1 MSSSR
6 MRLALNMKPWK
17 NQNKMGR
24 KLKLFALLCLTAI
37 SAFAQQQLTLQE
49 AISIALQ
56 NNYDIKI
63 SKNVSSIAKNNA
75 NIGNAGMLPN
85 LTGSYT
91 NGGSIQNTRQT
102 PATGPDR
109 VITGAKSTNQSYGA
123 DLNWTIFD
131 GFTMFANYDRLK
143 ELQKQGEVNS
153 RLAILTTVS
162 DVITAY
168 YDVVRQQ
175 QLVIA
180 ADSAMDVSVLR
191 TNIAKTKLQLGRGSK
206 LDVLTAQVDY
216 NTDTS
221 SYLQTKNAL
230 QVAKVRLNQLLV
242 RDISTNFT
250 VDKYIELEKGL
261 LYTQLAE
268 VATKQNP
275 TVQNAFIN
283 QKIASLN
290 LKAVRGARYPS
301 ISLNSG
307 YSRANSTSPTGF
319 NQKFAANGFTYGV
332 TASINLFN
340 GFLQRQQERNAKI
353 EIDNAGL
360 NLEKTKLDVNAQL
373 LSAYQNYTTYLD
385 LVKLEQR
392 NVDIAKENLDI
403 TLAKYRL
410 GSIAPLE
417 LREAQRNAIDVQ
429 NRFIEMQYQA
439 KLAET
444 TLKEISGSI
453 NLSN

>member
-1 MSSSR
+1 MS
-6 MRLALNMKPWK
+6 K
-17 NQNKMGR
+17 
-24 KLKLFALLCLTAI
+24 KLKIFTLLL
-37 SAFAQQQLTLQE
+37 SLSLSGFAQEQLSLQE
-49 AISIALQ
+49 AITIALQ

-63 SKNVSSIAKNNA
+63 NKNQVDIAKNNA

-109 VITGAKSTNQSYGA
+109 VITGAKSTNNSYGA

-131 GFTMFANYDRLK
+131 GFSMFANYDRLK
-143 ELQKQGEVNS
+143 ELQKQGELNA
-153 RLAILTTVS
+153 RLTILTTVA

-168 YDVVRQQ
+168 YDIVRQQ

-221 SYLQTKNAL
+221 NYLQTKNAL
-230 QVAKVRLNQLLV
+230 QVAKVRLNQLMV
-242 RDISTNFT
+242 RDIGTSFSVVNNID
-250 VDKYIELEKGL
+250 VDKGILFSKM
-261 LYTQLAE
+261 AE
-268 VATKQNP
+268 MAEQQNP
-275 TVQNAFIN
+275 NVQNAFIN
-283 QKIASLN
+283 QRIASLT
-290 LKAVRGARYPS
+290 LKSVRGARYPS

-319 NQKFAANGFTYGV
+319 NQKFAANGLTYGV
-332 TASINLFN
+332 TASLNLFN

-353 EIDNAGL
+353 EIDNSIL
-360 NLEKTKLDVNAQL
+360 NLNKTKLDVNAQL
-373 LSAYQNYTTYLD
+373 LTAYQNYSTYLD
-385 LVKLEQR
+385 LIKLEQR

-417 LREAQRNAIDVQ
+417 LREAQRNAIDAQ

-439 KLAET
+439 KIAET
-444 TLKEISGSI
+444 TLKEISGNI

>member
-1 MSSSR
+1 MS
-6 MRLALNMKPWK
+6 K
-17 NQNKMGR
+17 
-24 KLKLFALLCLTAI
+24 KLKIFILLL
-37 SAFAQQQLTLQE
+37 SLSLSGFAQEQLSLQE
-49 AISIALQ
+49 AITIALQ

-63 SKNVSSIAKNNA
+63 SKNQIDMAKNNA

-109 VITGAKSTNQSYGA
+109 VITGAKSTNNSYGA

-131 GFTMFANYDRLK
+131 GFSMFANYDRLK
-143 ELQKQGEVNS
+143 ELQKQGELNA
-153 RLAILTTVS
+153 RLTILTTVA

-168 YDVVRQQ
+168 YDIVRQQ

-191 TNIAKTKLQLGRGSK
+191 TSIAKTKLQLGRGSK

-221 SYLQTKNAL
+221 NYLQTKNAL
-230 QVAKVRLNQLLV
+230 QIAKVRLNQLMV
-242 RDISTNFT
+242 RDIGTSFSVVNNID
-250 VDKYIELEKGL
+250 VDKGILFSKM
-261 LYTQLAE
+261 AE
-268 VATKQNP
+268 MAEQQNP
-275 TVQNAFIN
+275 NVQNAFIN
-283 QKIASLN
+283 QRIASLT
-290 LKAVRGARYPS
+290 LKSVRGARYPS

-353 EIDNAGL
+353 EIDNSTL
-360 NLEKTKLDVNAQL
+360 TLSKTKLDVNSQL
-373 LSAYQNYTTYLD
+373 LTAYQNYSTYLD
-385 LVKLEQR
+385 LIKLEQR

-417 LREAQRNAIDVQ
+417 LREAQRNAIDAR

-439 KLAET
+439 KIAET
-444 TLKEISGSI
+444 TLKEISGNI

>member
-1 MSSSR
+1 MS
-6 MRLALNMKPWK
+6 K
-17 NQNKMGR
+17 
-24 KLKLFALLCLTAI
+24 KLKIFILLL
-37 SAFAQQQLTLQE
+37 SLSLSGFAQEQLSLQE
-49 AISIALQ
+49 AITIALQ

-63 SKNVSSIAKNNA
+63 SKNQVDITKNNA

-85 LTGSYT
+85 LTGSYA

-109 VITGAKSTNQSYGA
+109 VITGAKSTNNSYGA

-131 GFTMFANYDRLK
+131 GFSMFANYDRLK
-143 ELQKQGEVNS
+143 ELQKQGELNS
-153 RLAILTTVS
+153 RLTILTTVA

-168 YDVVRQQ
+168 YDIVRQQ

-221 SYLQTKNAL
+221 NYLQTKNAL
-230 QVAKVRLNQLLV
+230 QVAKVRLNQLMV
-242 RDISTNFT
+242 RDIGTSFSVSDSID
-250 VDKYIELEKGL
+250 VDKGILFSKM
-261 LYTQLAE
+261 AE
-268 VATKQNP
+268 MAEQQNP
-275 TVQNAFIN
+275 NVQNAFIN
-283 QKIASLN
+283 QRIASLN
-290 LKAVRGARYPS
+290 LKSIRGARYPS
-301 ISLNSG
+301 VSLNSG

-353 EIDNAGL
+353 EIDNSAL
-360 NLEKTKLDVNAQL
+360 NLNKTKLDVNSQL
-373 LSAYQNYTTYLD
+373 LTAYQNYSTYLD
-385 LVKLEQR
+385 LIKLEQR

-417 LREAQRNAIDVQ
+417 LREAQRNAIDAK

-439 KLAET
+439 KIAET
-444 TLKEISGSI
+444 TLKEISGNI
-453 NLSN
+453 NLPN

>member
-1 MSSSR
+1 
-6 MRLALNMKPWK
+6 MKLWK
-17 NQNKMGR
+17 EQNKMIN
-24 KLKLFALLCLTAI
+24 KINFFVLLMTILSLVAKG
-37 SAFAQQQLTLQE
+37 QERLTLQE
-49 AISIALQ
+49 AVTIAMQ

-63 SKNVSSIAKNNA
+63 GKNNVAIAKNNA
-75 NIGNAGMLPN
+75 NIGNAGMLPS
-85 LTGSYT
+85 LTGSYS

-102 PATGPDR
+102 PATGADR
-109 VITGAKSTNQSYGA
+109 VITGARSTNNDIGA
-123 DLNWTIFD
+123 DLNWTVFD
-131 GFTMFANYDRLK
+131 GFSMFANYERLK
-143 ELQKQGEVNS
+143 ELQKQGEVTS
-153 RLAILTTVS
+153 RLAILTTIA

-175 QLVIA
+175 KLVIA
-180 ADSAMDVSVLR
+180 ADSAIDISVFR
-191 TNIAKTKLQLGRGSK
+191 EKIAKTKLQLGRGAK

-221 SYLQTKNAL
+221 NYLQQKNAL
-230 QVAKVRLNQLLV
+230 QVAKVRLNQLMVRNVNLTFYVDNDINIDQVLV
-242 RDISTNFT
+242 YS
-250 VDKYIELEKGL
+250 
-261 LYTQLAE
+261 QLAE
-268 VATKQNP
+268 LAEKQNP
-275 TVQNAFIN
+275 NVQNAFIN
-283 QKIASLN
+283 QRVAALN
-290 LKAVRGARYPS
+290 LKSIKGARYPV

-307 YSRANSTSPTGF
+307 YSRTNSTSPTGF

-332 TASINLFN
+332 GASLNIFN

-353 EIDNAGL
+353 DIENSTL
-360 NLEKTKLDVNAQL
+360 NLEKTKLDVSTQL
-373 LSAYQNYTTYLD
+373 LTAYQNYSTYMD

-417 LREAQRNAIDVQ
+417 LREAQRNSIDAQ

-444 TLKEISGSI
+444 TLKELTGNISLT
-453 NLSN
+453 N

>member
-1 MSSSR
+1 MIKRINLIVLLLSLISVGIK
-6 MRLALNMKPWK
+6 A
-17 NQNKMGR
+17 QE
-24 KLKLFALLCLTAI
+24 KL
-37 SAFAQQQLTLQE
+37 SLQE
-49 AISIALQ
+49 AITIAMQ

-63 SKNVSSIAKNNA
+63 SKNNIDIAKNNA
-75 NIGNAGMLPN
+75 NIGNAGMLPS
-85 LTGSYT
+85 LAATYS

-109 VITGAKSTNQSYGA
+109 VITGARSTNNDLGA

-143 ELQKQGEVNS
+143 ELQKQGELNS
-153 RLAILTTVS
+153 RLTILTTVA

-175 QLVIA
+175 KLVIA
-180 ADSAMDVSVLR
+180 ADSAIDISVFR
-191 TNIAKTKLQLGRGSK
+191 AQIANTKLQLGRGSK
-206 LDVLTAQVDY
+206 LDLLTAQVDY

-221 SYLQTKNAL
+221 NYLQQKNNL
-230 QVAKVRLNQLLV
+230 QVAKVKLNQVMARNVNLTFSVDPDINIDQALV
-242 RDISTNFT
+242 YS
-250 VDKYIELEKGL
+250 
-261 LYTQLAE
+261 QLAE
-268 VATKQNP
+268 LTQKQNP
-275 TVQNAFIN
+275 NVQNAFIN
-283 QKIASLN
+283 QRVASLN
-290 LKAVRGARYPS
+290 LKSIKGARYPS
-301 ISLNSG
+301 VSLNSG
-307 YSRANSTSPTGF
+307 YSRTNSTSPTGF

-332 TASINLFN
+332 TASLNIFN

-353 EIDNAGL
+353 DIENSTL
-360 NLEKTKLDVNAQL
+360 NLDKIKLDVNSQL
-373 LSAYQNYTTYLD
+373 LTAYQNYSTYLD

-417 LREAQRNAIDVQ
+417 LREAQRNAIDAQ
-429 NRFIEMQYQA
+429 NRFIEMQYQS
-439 KLAET
+439 KLAEI
-444 TLKEISGSI
+444 TLKEISGNI

>member
-1 MSSSR
+1 MS
-6 MRLALNMKPWK
+6 K
-17 NQNKMGR
+17 
-24 KLKLFALLCLTAI
+24 KLKIFILLL
-37 SAFAQQQLTLQE
+37 SLSLSGFAQERLSLQE
-49 AISIALQ
+49 AITVALQ

-63 SKNVSSIAKNNA
+63 SKNQIDIAKNNA

-109 VITGAKSTNQSYGA
+109 VITGAKSTNNSYGA

-131 GFTMFANYDRLK
+131 GFSMFANYDRLK
-143 ELQKQGEVNS
+143 ELQKQGELNA
-153 RLAILTTVS
+153 RLTILTTIA

-168 YDVVRQQ
+168 YDIVRQQ

-221 SYLQTKNAL
+221 NYLQTKNAL
-230 QVAKVRLNQLLV
+230 QVAKVRLNQLMV
-242 RDISTNFT
+242 RDISTSFAVDNNID
-250 VDKYIELEKGL
+250 VDKGILFSKM
-261 LYTQLAE
+261 AE
-268 VATKQNP
+268 MAEQQNP
-275 TVQNAFIN
+275 NVQNAFIN
-283 QKIASLN
+283 QRIASLT
-290 LKAVRGARYPS
+290 LKSVRGARYPS

-319 NQKFAANGFTYGV
+319 NQKFAANGLTYGV
-332 TASINLFN
+332 TASLNLFN

-353 EIDNAGL
+353 EIDNSTL
-360 NLEKTKLDVNAQL
+360 TFNKTKLDVNSQL
-373 LSAYQNYTTYLD
+373 LTAYQNYSTYLD
-385 LVKLEQR
+385 LIKLEQR

-417 LREAQRNAIDVQ
+417 LREAQRNAIDAQ

-439 KLAET
+439 KIAET
-444 TLKEISGSI
+444 TLKEISGNI

>member
-1 MSSSR
+1 MINR
-6 MRLALNMKPWK
+6 IN
-17 NQNKMGR
+17 
-24 KLKLFALLCLTAI
+24 LFVLLTAI
-37 SAFAQQQLTLQE
+37 FSFTTKAQEKLTLQE
-49 AISIALQ
+49 AITIAMQ

-63 SKNVSSIAKNNA
+63 SKNNIAIAKNNA
-75 NIGNAGMLPN
+75 TIGNAGMLPN
-85 LTGSYT
+85 LTGTYA

-102 PATGPDR
+102 PVTGEDR
-109 VITGAKSTNQSYGA
+109 VITGAKSTNNDLGA

-131 GFTMFANYDRLK
+131 GFSMFANYERLK
-143 ELQKQGEVNS
+143 ELQKQGEVTS
-153 RLAILTTVS
+153 RLAILTTIA

-168 YDVVRQQ
+168 YDVARQQ
-175 QLVIA
+175 KLVIA
-180 ADSAMDVSVLR
+180 ADSAIDISVFR
-191 TNIAKTKLQLGRGSK
+191 EKIAKTKLQLGRGSK

-221 SYLQTKNAL
+221 NYLQQKNAL

-242 RDISTNFT
+242 RNVNLTFFVDNNIDIDQALVYS
-250 VDKYIELEKGL
+250 
-261 LYTQLAE
+261 QLAE
-268 VATKQNP
+268 LAEKQNP
-275 TVQNAFIN
+275 NVQNAFIN
-283 QKIASLN
+283 QRVANLN
-290 LKAVRGARYPS
+290 LKSIKGARYPVV
-301 ISLNSG
+301 SLNSG
-307 YSRANSTSPTGF
+307 YSRTNSTSPTGF

-332 TASINLFN
+332 TASLNLFN

-353 EIDNAGL
+353 DIENSTL
-360 NLEKTKLDVNAQL
+360 NLDKTKLDVSTQL
-373 LSAYQNYTTYLD
+373 LTAYQNYSTYLD

-417 LREAQRNAIDVQ
+417 LREAQRNSIDAQ

-439 KLAET
+439 KLAEI
-444 TLKEISGSI
+444 TLKEISGNI

>member
-1 MSSSR
+1 MISLSS
-6 MRLALNMKPWK
+6 A
-17 NQNKMGR
+17 G
-24 KLKLFALLCLTAI
+24 
-37 SAFAQQQLTLQE
+37 FAQEKLSLQE
-49 AISIALQ
+49 AITIALQ

-63 SKNVSSIAKNNA
+63 SKNQIDIAKNNA

-85 LTGSYT
+85 LSGNYS

-109 VITGAKSTNQSYGA
+109 VITGAKSTNNSYGA
-123 DLNWTIFD
+123 DLNWKIFD
-131 GFTMFANYDRLK
+131 GFSMFANYDRLK
-143 ELQKQGEVNS
+143 ELQKQGELNS
-153 RLAILTTVS
+153 RLTILTTVS
-162 DVITAY
+162 DVIAAY

-221 SYLQTKNAL
+221 NYLQTKNAL

-242 RDISTNFT
+242 RDIGTTFSVVNAIE
-250 VDKYIELEKGL
+250 VDKGMLF
-261 LYTQLAE
+261 TSLAE
-268 VATKQNP
+268 MAQQQNP
-275 TVQNAFIN
+275 NVQNAFIN
-283 QKIASLN
+283 QKIAALT
-290 LKAVRGARYPS
+290 LKSVRGARYPS
-301 ISLNSG
+301 VSLNSG

-319 NQKFAANGFTYGV
+319 NQKFAANGLTYGV

-353 EIDNAGL
+353 EINTSELSLA
-360 NLEKTKLDVNAQL
+360 KTKLDVNAQL
-373 LSAYQNYTTYLD
+373 LTAYQNYSTYLD
-385 LVKLEQR
+385 LIKLEQK

-417 LREAQRNAIDVQ
+417 LREAQRNAIDAQ

-439 KLAET
+439 KIAET
-444 TLKEISGSI
+444 TLKAISGNI

>member
-1 MSSSR
+1 MS
-6 MRLALNMKPWK
+6 K
-17 NQNKMGR
+17 
-24 KLKLFALLCLTAI
+24 KLKIFILLVSL
-37 SAFAQQQLTLQE
+37 SLSGFAQEKLSLQE
-49 AISIALQ
+49 AITVALQ

-63 SKNVSSIAKNNA
+63 SKNQIDIAKNNA

-109 VITGAKSTNQSYGA
+109 VITGAKSTNNSYGA
-123 DLNWTIFD
+123 ELNWTIFN
-131 GFTMFANYDRLK
+131 GFSMFANYDRLK
-143 ELQKQGEVNS
+143 ELQKQGELNA
-153 RLAILTTVS
+153 RLTILTTVA

-168 YDVVRQQ
+168 YDIVRQQ

-221 SYLQTKNAL
+221 NYLQTKNAL
-230 QVAKVRLNQLLV
+230 QVAKVRLNQLMV
-242 RDISTNFT
+242 RDIGTSFSVDNRID
-250 VDKYIELEKGL
+250 VDKGIQFSKM
-261 LYTQLAE
+261 AE
-268 VATKQNP
+268 MAEQQNP
-275 TVQNAFIN
+275 NVQNAFIN
-283 QKIASLN
+283 QRIASLN
-290 LKAVRGARYPS
+290 LKSIRGARYPS
-301 ISLNSG
+301 VSLNSG

-353 EIDNAGL
+353 EIDNSAL
-360 NLEKTKLDVNAQL
+360 NLNKTKLDVNSQL
-373 LSAYQNYTTYLD
+373 LTAYQNYSTYLD
-385 LVKLEQR
+385 LIKLEQR

-417 LREAQRNAIDVQ
+417 LREAQRNAIDAQ

-439 KLAET
+439 KIAET
-444 TLKEISGSI
+444 TLKEISGNI

>member
-1 MSSSR
+1 MS
-6 MRLALNMKPWK
+6 K
-17 NQNKMGR
+17 
-24 KLKLFALLCLTAI
+24 KLKIFTLLL
-37 SAFAQQQLTLQE
+37 SLSLSGVAQEQLSLQE
-49 AISIALQ
+49 AITIALQ

-63 SKNVSSIAKNNA
+63 NKNQVDIAKNNA

-109 VITGAKSTNQSYGA
+109 VITGAKSTNNSYGA

-131 GFTMFANYDRLK
+131 GFSMFANYDRLK
-143 ELQKQGEVNS
+143 ELQKQGELNA
-153 RLAILTTVS
+153 RLTILTTVA

-168 YDVVRQQ
+168 YDIVRQQ

-221 SYLQTKNAL
+221 NYLQTKNAL
-230 QVAKVRLNQLLV
+230 QVAKVRLNQLMV
-242 RDISTNFT
+242 RDIGTSFSVVNNID
-250 VDKYIELEKGL
+250 VDKGILFSKM
-261 LYTQLAE
+261 AE
-268 VATKQNP
+268 MAEQQNP
-275 TVQNAFIN
+275 NVQNAFIN
-283 QKIASLN
+283 QRIASLT
-290 LKAVRGARYPS
+290 LKSVRGARYPS

-319 NQKFAANGFTYGV
+319 NQKFAANGLTYGV
-332 TASINLFN
+332 TASLNLFN

-353 EIDNAGL
+353 EIDNSIL
-360 NLEKTKLDVNAQL
+360 NLNKTKLDVNAQL
-373 LSAYQNYTTYLD
+373 LTAYQNYSTYLD
-385 LVKLEQR
+385 LIKLEQR

-417 LREAQRNAIDVQ
+417 LREAQRNAIDAQ

-439 KLAET
+439 KIAET
-444 TLKEISGSI
+444 TLKEISGNI

>member
-1 MSSSR
+1 MS
-6 MRLALNMKPWK
+6 K
-17 NQNKMGR
+17 
-24 KLKLFALLCLTAI
+24 KLKIFILLVSL
-37 SAFAQQQLTLQE
+37 SLSGFAQEKLSLQE
-49 AISIALQ
+49 AITVALQ

-63 SKNVSSIAKNNA
+63 SKNQTDIAKNNA

-109 VITGAKSTNQSYGA
+109 VITGAKSTNNSYGA

-131 GFTMFANYDRLK
+131 GFSMFANYDRLK
-143 ELQKQGEVNS
+143 ELQKQGELNA
-153 RLAILTTVS
+153 RLTILTTVA

-168 YDVVRQQ
+168 YDIVRQQ

-191 TNIAKTKLQLGRGSK
+191 TTIAKTKLQLGRGSK

-221 SYLQTKNAL
+221 NYLQTKNAL
-230 QVAKVRLNQLLV
+230 QVAKVRLNQLMV
-242 RDISTNFT
+242 RDISTAFSVDNT
-250 VDKYIELEKGL
+250 IEVDKGILFSKM
-261 LYTQLAE
+261 AE
-268 VATKQNP
+268 MAEQQNP
-275 TVQNAFIN
+275 NVQNAFIN
-283 QKIASLN
+283 QRIASLT
-290 LKAVRGARYPS
+290 LKSVRGARYPS

-332 TASINLFN
+332 TASLNLFN

-353 EIDNAGL
+353 EIDNSTLTL
-360 NLEKTKLDVNAQL
+360 NKTKLDVNSQL
-373 LSAYQNYTTYLD
+373 LTAYQNYSTYLD
-385 LVKLEQR
+385 LIKLEQR

-417 LREAQRNAIDVQ
+417 LREAQRNAIDAQ

-439 KLAET
+439 KIAET
-444 TLKEISGSI
+444 TLKEISGNI

>member
-1 MSSSR
+1 
-6 MRLALNMKPWK
+6 LNKK
-17 NQNKMGR
+17 LYIQKNKMSK
-24 KLKLFALLCLTAI
+24 KLKIFVLLVSL
-37 SAFAQQQLTLQE
+37 SLSGFAQEKLSLQE
-49 AISIALQ
+49 ALTVALQ

-63 SKNVSSIAKNNA
+63 SKNQTDIAKNNA

-91 NGGSIQNTRQT
+91 NGGSIQNTTQT

-109 VITGAKSTNQSYGA
+109 VITGAKSTNNSYGA

-131 GFTMFANYDRLK
+131 GFSMFANYDRLK
-143 ELQKQGEVNS
+143 ELQKQGELTA
-153 RLAILTTVS
+153 RLTILNTVA

-168 YDVVRQQ
+168 YDIVRQQ

-221 SYLQTKNAL
+221 NYLQTKNAL
-230 QVAKVRLNQLLV
+230 QVAKVRLNQLMV
-242 RDISTNFT
+242 RDISTAFSVDNSID
-250 VDKYIELEKGL
+250 VDKSILFSKM
-261 LYTQLAE
+261 AE
-268 VATKQNP
+268 MAEQQNP
-275 TVQNAFIN
+275 NVQNAFIN
-283 QKIASLN
+283 QRIASLN
-290 LKAVRGARYPS
+290 LKSIRGARYPS

-332 TASINLFN
+332 TASLNLFN

-353 EIDNAGL
+353 EIDNSTLTL
-360 NLEKTKLDVNAQL
+360 NKTKLDVNSQL
-373 LSAYQNYTTYLD
+373 LTAYQNYSTYLD
-385 LVKLEQR
+385 LIKLEQR

-417 LREAQRNAIDVQ
+417 LREAQRNAIDAQ

-439 KLAET
+439 KIAET
-444 TLKEISGSI
+444 TLKEISGNI
-453 NLSN
+453 NLN

>member
-1 MSSSR
+1 MS
-6 MRLALNMKPWK
+6 K
-17 NQNKMGR
+17 
-24 KLKLFALLCLTAI
+24 KLKIFILLLSLSLTG
-37 SAFAQQQLTLQE
+37 FAQEQLSLQE
-49 AISIALQ
+49 AITIALQ

-63 SKNVSSIAKNNA
+63 SKNQVDMAKNNA

-85 LTGSYT
+85 LSGSYT

-109 VITGAKSTNQSYGA
+109 VITGAKSTNNSYGA

-131 GFTMFANYDRLK
+131 GFSMFANYDRLK
-143 ELQKQGEVNS
+143 ELQKQGELNS
-153 RLAILTTVS
+153 RLTILTTVA

-168 YDVVRQQ
+168 YDIVRQQ

-191 TNIAKTKLQLGRGSK
+191 TSIAKTKLQLGRGSK

-221 SYLQTKNAL
+221 NYLQSKNAL
-230 QVAKVRLNQLLV
+230 QVAKVRLNQLMV
-242 RDISTNFT
+242 RDIGTPFSVVNNID
-250 VDKYIELEKGL
+250 VDKGILFSKM
-261 LYTQLAE
+261 AE
-268 VATKQNP
+268 MAEQQNP
-275 TVQNAFIN
+275 NVQNAFIN
-283 QKIASLN
+283 QRIASLN
-290 LKAVRGARYPS
+290 LKSIRGARYPS
-301 ISLNSG
+301 VSLNSG

-319 NQKFAANGFTYGV
+319 NQKFAANGLTYGV

-353 EIDNAGL
+353 EINNSTL
-360 NLEKTKLDVNAQL
+360 NLNKTKLDVNSQL
-373 LSAYQNYTTYLD
+373 LTAYENYSTYLG
-385 LVKLEQR
+385 LIKLEQR

-417 LREAQRNAIDVQ
+417 LREAQRNAIDAK

-439 KLAET
+439 KIAET
-444 TLKEISGSI
+444 TLKEISGNI

>member
-1 MSSSR
+1 MS
-6 MRLALNMKPWK
+6 K
-17 NQNKMGR
+17 
-24 KLKLFALLCLTAI
+24 KLKIFILLL
-37 SAFAQQQLTLQE
+37 SLSLSGFAQEKLSLQE
-49 AISIALQ
+49 AITVALQ

-63 SKNVSSIAKNNA
+63 SKNQTDIAKNNA

-102 PATGPDR
+102 PATGADR
-109 VITGAKSTNQSYGA
+109 VITGAKSTNNSYGA

-131 GFTMFANYDRLK
+131 GFSMFANYDRLK
-143 ELQKQGEVNS
+143 ELQKQGELNA
-153 RLAILTTVS
+153 RLTILTTVA

-168 YDVVRQQ
+168 YDIVRQQ

-221 SYLQTKNAL
+221 NYLQTKNAL
-230 QVAKVRLNQLLV
+230 QVAKVRLNQLMV
-242 RDISTNFT
+242 RDISTSFSVENT
-250 VDKYIELEKGL
+250 IDVDKGILFSKM
-261 LYTQLAE
+261 AE
-268 VATKQNP
+268 MAEQQNP
-275 TVQNAFIN
+275 NVQNAFIN
-283 QKIASLN
+283 QRIASLT
-290 LKAVRGARYPS
+290 LKSVRGARYPS

-332 TASINLFN
+332 TASLNLFN

-353 EIDNAGL
+353 EIDNSTLTL
-360 NLEKTKLDVNAQL
+360 NKTKLDVNSQL
-373 LSAYQNYTTYLD
+373 LTAYQNYTTYLD
-385 LVKLEQR
+385 LIKLEQR

-417 LREAQRNAIDVQ
+417 LREAQRNAIDAQ

-439 KLAET
+439 KIAET
-444 TLKEISGSI
+444 TLKEISGNI
-453 NLSN
+453 NFGN

>member
-1 MSSSR
+1 MS
-6 MRLALNMKPWK
+6 K
-17 NQNKMGR
+17 
-24 KLKLFALLCLTAI
+24 KLKIFILLL
-37 SAFAQQQLTLQE
+37 SLSLSGFAQEQLSLQE
-49 AISIALQ
+49 AITIALQ

-63 SKNVSSIAKNNA
+63 SKNQIDMAKNNA

-109 VITGAKSTNQSYGA
+109 VITGAKSTNNSYGA

-131 GFTMFANYDRLK
+131 GFSMFANYDRLK
-143 ELQKQGEVNS
+143 ELQKQGELNA
-153 RLAILTTVS
+153 RLTILTTVA

-168 YDVVRQQ
+168 YDIVRQQ

-191 TNIAKTKLQLGRGSK
+191 TSIAKTKLQLGRGSK

-221 SYLQTKNAL
+221 NYLQTKNAL
-230 QVAKVRLNQLLV
+230 QVAKVRLNQLMV
-242 RDISTNFT
+242 RDIGTSFSVVNNID
-250 VDKYIELEKGL
+250 VDKGILFSKM
-261 LYTQLAE
+261 AE
-268 VATKQNP
+268 MAEQQNP
-275 TVQNAFIN
+275 NVQNAFIN
-283 QKIASLN
+283 QRIASLT
-290 LKAVRGARYPS
+290 LKSVRGARYPS

-353 EIDNAGL
+353 EIDNSTL
-360 NLEKTKLDVNAQL
+360 TLSKTKLDVNSQL
-373 LSAYQNYTTYLD
+373 LTAYQNYSTYLD
-385 LVKLEQR
+385 LIKLEQR

-417 LREAQRNAIDVQ
+417 LREAQRNAIDAR

-439 KLAET
+439 KIAET
-444 TLKEISGSI
+444 TLKEISGNI

>member
-1 MSSSR
+1 MLMTVVS
-6 MRLALNMKPWK
+6 
-17 NQNKMGR
+17 
-24 KLKLFALLCLTAI
+24 LFAKG
-37 SAFAQQQLTLQE
+37 QERLTLQE
-49 AISIALQ
+49 AITIAMQ

-63 SKNVSSIAKNNA
+63 GKNNVAIAKNNA
-75 NIGNAGMLPN
+75 NIGNAGMLPS
-85 LTGSYT
+85 LTGSYS

-102 PATGPDR
+102 PATGADS
-109 VITGAKSTNQSYGA
+109 VITGARSTNNDIGA
-123 DLNWTIFD
+123 DLNWTVFD
-131 GFTMFANYDRLK
+131 GFSMFANYDRLK
-143 ELQKQGEVNS
+143 ELQRQGEVTA
-153 RLAILTTVS
+153 RLTILTTIA

-175 QLVIA
+175 KLVIA
-180 ADSAMDVSVLR
+180 ADSAIDISVFR
-191 TNIAKTKLQLGRGSK
+191 EKIAKTKLQLGRGSK

-221 SYLQTKNAL
+221 NYLQQKNAL
-230 QVAKVRLNQLLV
+230 QVAKVRLNQLMV
-242 RDISTNFT
+242 RNVNLTFDVDNDISIDQAL
-250 VDKYIELEKGL
+250 VYS
-261 LYTQLAE
+261 QLAE
-268 VATKQNP
+268 LAEKQNP
-275 TVQNAFIN
+275 NVQNAFIN
-283 QKIASLN
+283 QRIASLN
-290 LKAVRGARYPS
+290 LKSIKGARYPV

-307 YSRANSTSPTGF
+307 YSRTNSTSPTGF

-332 TASINLFN
+332 GASLNIFN

-353 EIDNAGL
+353 DIENSTL
-360 NLEKTKLDVNAQL
+360 NLDKTKLDVSTQL
-373 LSAYQNYTTYLD
+373 LTAYKNYSTYLD

-417 LREAQRNAIDVQ
+417 LREAQRNSIDAQ

-444 TLKEISGSI
+444 TLKEISGNISLT
-453 NLSN
+453 N